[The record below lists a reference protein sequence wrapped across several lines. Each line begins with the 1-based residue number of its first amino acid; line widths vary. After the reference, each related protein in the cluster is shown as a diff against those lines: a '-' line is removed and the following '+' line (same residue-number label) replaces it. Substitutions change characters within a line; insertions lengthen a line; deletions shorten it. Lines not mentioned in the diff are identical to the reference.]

1 MSATIN
7 RPAIMQEINYDS
19 IFIMFKILK
28 PIINVKTGLN
38 WAFSGVWRSRKVMY
52 RTQKKPDTDENHA
65 RGCVPNYVL

>member
-7 RPAIMQEINYDS
+7 RPAITQEINYDS

-38 WAFSGVWRSRKVMY
+38 WAFSGEGIASATR
-52 RTQKKPDTDENHA
+52 
-65 RGCVPNYVL
+65 PNVVG